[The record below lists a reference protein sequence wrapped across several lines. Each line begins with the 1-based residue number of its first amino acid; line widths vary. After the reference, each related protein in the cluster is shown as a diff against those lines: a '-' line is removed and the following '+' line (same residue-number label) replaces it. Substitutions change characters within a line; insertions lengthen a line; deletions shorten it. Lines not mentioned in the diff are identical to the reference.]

1 MTAAEGLTRRLRRVA
16 LLVCDVD
23 GVLTDGTI
31 WVDAHGG
38 EGKGFSVLDGTA
50 LVLARLAGLQAAFL
64 TGRRSAVVRRRARE
78 CRVSLV
84 AEGATDKG
92 AAFSRLCRRAGVSER
107 EAAFVGDDLI
117 DLPAF
122 TRAGLAIAV
131 PNAVA
136 EVRRRAHWVT
146 RTPGGR
152 GAVREIV
159 ERLLRAQG
167 RWAPVVRRYLPDH
180 VAED

>member
-1 MTAAEGLTRRLRRVA
+1 MAAADGLARRLRRVK

-31 WVDAHGG
+31 WVDDRGR
-38 EGKGFSVLDGTA
+38 EWKGFSALDGTA

-78 CRVSLV
+78 CRVNLV
-84 AEGATDKG
+84 TEAAARKG
-92 AAFSRLCRRAGVSER
+92 PAFSRLCRRAGVTER

-117 DLPAF
+117 DLPVFA
-122 TRAGLAIAV
+122 RAGLAIAV

-136 EVRRRAHWVT
+136 DVRRRAHWVT
-146 RTPGGR
+146 RAPGGR
-152 GAVREIV
+152 GAVREVV

-167 RWAPVVRRYLPDH
+167 RWATVVRRYLPDH
-180 VAED
+180 VAEA